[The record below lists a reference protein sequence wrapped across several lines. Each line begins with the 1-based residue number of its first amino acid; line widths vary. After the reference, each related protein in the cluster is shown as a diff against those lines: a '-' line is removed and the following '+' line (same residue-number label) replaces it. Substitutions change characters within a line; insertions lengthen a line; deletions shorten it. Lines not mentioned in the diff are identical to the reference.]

1 MLRKG
6 ILNGVELFKT
16 PLGFLGFTLDQNDGA
31 TEFIGDLIASALQF
45 LLPASQFLE
54 TLLFFLDLILALAQ
68 LKKFG
73 LRSLDLILEFLS
85 RGVLFEIQQLV
96 VIFVKV

>member
-16 PLGFLGFTLDQNDGA
+16 ALCFLGFTLDQNDGA
-31 TEFIGDLIASALQF
+31 TEFVGDLVAPALQF
-45 LLPASQFLE
+45 LLATSQFFE
-54 TLLFFLDLILALAQ
+54 TLLLLLNLILTLAQ

-73 LRSLDLILEFLS
+73 LRLRQTPELIPFLN
-85 RGVLFEIQQLV
+85 
-96 VIFVKV
+96 